1 MISVLACASG
11 HVHTCRMQVRKWIEK
26 MKSEGTAF
34 FSRNTYLLAGA
45 LLQLPA
51 RMEEGSTDDDVA
63 PRTPEHSGN
72 IVPSP
77 RRARRSPSKEDAYKG
92 RKPAVPCSV
101 MADDLTDEL
110 IAVMTALK

>member
-1 MISVLACASG
+1 
-11 HVHTCRMQVRKWIEK
+11 MQVRKWIEK
-26 MKSEGTAF
+26 MKDEGKAF

-63 PRTPEHSGN
+63 PRTPQHAGN

-77 RRARRSPSKEDAYKG
+77 RRARRSPGNEEAYKG

-110 IAVMTALK
+110 IAVLMALK